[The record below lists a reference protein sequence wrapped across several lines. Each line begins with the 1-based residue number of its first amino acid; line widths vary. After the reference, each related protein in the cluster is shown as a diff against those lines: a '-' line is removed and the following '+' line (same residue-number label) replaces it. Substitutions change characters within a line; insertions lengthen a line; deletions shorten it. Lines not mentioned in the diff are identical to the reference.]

1 MRPLS
6 VDRPTPRALP
16 SRGDFRWGAI
26 PDTLGGSRAGERRLL
41 MIAASIGGGTRINL
55 ADVISGLDRRVLDL
69 VLAAISHLAGSHE
82 HSEYMPTIQADGSRT
97 IDPASPRLDLDAIHP
112 WPAG

>member
-16 SRGDFRWGAI
+16 SRGDFLWGAI
-26 PDTLGGSRAGERRLL
+26 PDTLGALERGTP
-41 MIAASIGGGTRINL
+41 AAHDRCVHRRRHTDQPR

-82 HSEYMPTIQADGSRT
+82 LSEYMPTIQADGSRT

>member
-1 MRPLS
+1 M
-6 VDRPTPRALP
+6 
-16 SRGDFRWGAI
+16 GAI
-26 PDTLGGSRAGERRLL
+26 PDTLGGSSGERRLL
-41 MIAASIGGGTRINL
+41 MIAASIGGDTPINL